1 MSTSIIAFPATH
13 RPRRDD
19 LDTDQLIVR
28 AFFLA
33 HDIADVGASILPHR
47 PDLTTLAALV
57 LRDWARA
64 AAEASASGGGTPR
77 Q

>member
-1 MSTSIIAFPATH
+1 MSTSIITFPVAG

-19 LDTDQLIVR
+19 LDRDQLIVR

-33 HDIADVGASILPHR
+33 HDIADVGAAILPHR

-64 AAEASASGGGTPR
+64 AAEASASGAGTTR

>member
-1 MSTSIIAFPATH
+1 MSTAVISFPNSR

-19 LDTDQLIVR
+19 LDADQLIVR

-33 HDIADVGASILPHR
+33 HDIADAGHTALPGR
-47 PDLTTLAALV
+47 PDLTMLASTI

-64 AAEASASGGGTPR
+64 AAETSGHAGGTQPR
-77 Q
+77 